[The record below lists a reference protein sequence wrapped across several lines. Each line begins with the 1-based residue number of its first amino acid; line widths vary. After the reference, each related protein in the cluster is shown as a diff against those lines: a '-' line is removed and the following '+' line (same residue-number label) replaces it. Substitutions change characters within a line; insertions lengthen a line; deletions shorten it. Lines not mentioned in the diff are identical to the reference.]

1 MKEHN
6 SVAGIKRAKLEGNYI
21 YNETGKK
28 QRRTRSWVNFQESGP
43 LPKGQCGVH

>member
-1 MKEHN
+1 VKEHN
-6 SVAGIKRAKLEGNYI
+6 GVGGIERAKLEGNYI

-28 QRRTRSWVNFQESGP
+28 QRTRSWVNFQESGP